1 MKKTLTALALI
12 TASFTAVAG
21 VQDDLMIAGTG
32 TACVAFYNGGED
44 PASAKEAARI
54 ATDAAIRSGITEA
67 QQEQMTVA
75 VAQQFSGMT
84 PQQVFAVCEDLITV
98 Y

>member
-1 MKKTLTALALI
+1 MKKLIILVALTA
-12 TASFTAVAG
+12 ASFTALG
-21 VQDDLMIAGTG
+21 DQQTDLMVAGTG

-44 PASAKEAARI
+44 PESAKEAARV
-54 ATDAAIRSGITEA
+54 ATDAVMRSDITRA

-75 VAQQFSGMT
+75 VANQFTSMT